1 MSMKNNR
8 MKVRTL
14 PLGII
19 VSAIAALMVST
30 TIGRGEGIPNRIGA
44 GVNYWR
50 TIDNL
55 DNHSFDSE
63 GLSVIGTYQYWPSLL
78 GLELDVE
85 WFDNGFGG
93 SSKDV
98 FAPQALLLVGTWIYA
113 AGGLGYYF
121 TDGDFAQDPFFVLRA
136 GLNLELLPSLFFDFN
151 VNYRFEEWDALQDRD
166 TDIDSDTVML
176 GAALRLAF

>member
-1 MSMKNNR
+1 MKA
-8 MKVRTL
+8 RTL
-14 PLGII
+14 PLGKI
-19 VSAIAALMVST
+19 VTVIAALMMTT
-30 TIGRGEGIPNRIGA
+30 TIGRCEGSPNRIGA

-50 TIDNL
+50 TIDSL
-55 DNHSFDSE
+55 DDHNFDSD
-63 GLSVIGTYQYWPSLL
+63 GLSVIGTYQYWPSVF

-136 GLNLELLPSLFFDFN
+136 GLNLELLPSLYFDFN
-151 VNYRFEEWDALQDRD
+151 VNYRFEEWEALQDRD
-166 TDIDSDTVML
+166 ANIDSDTVML